1 MYELY
6 FHTDTSQ
13 RNFLKVIIFFQENG
27 WWIDCPMAKKVIL
40 PTIQLFIRDGRYL
53 YPKNVWN
60 RQKVL
65 KSKIHFEGF
74 FLSQNKKL

>member
-1 MYELY
+1 
-6 FHTDTSQ
+6 
-13 RNFLKVIIFFQENG
+13 
-27 WWIDCPMAKKVIL
+27 MAKKVIL

-65 KSKIHFEGF
+65 KSKIHFGRF
-74 FLSQNKKL
+74 FFKQEKEIVYIFKNLIFSFVSYPKQYL